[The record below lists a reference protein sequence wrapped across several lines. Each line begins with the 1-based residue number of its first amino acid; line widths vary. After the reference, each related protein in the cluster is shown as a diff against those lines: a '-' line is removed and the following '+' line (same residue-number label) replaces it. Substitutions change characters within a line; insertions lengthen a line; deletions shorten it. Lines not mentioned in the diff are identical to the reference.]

1 MLKMTT
7 RFVLAGLVAAQ
18 IGGCASYKQGA
29 FPTFDQESGAKEETV
44 EIRVGSEVEIV
55 MITGEK
61 TSGEVVRISENELV
75 VGRAG
80 NYGFEENTIDRQDIV
95 RVEVRKETG
104 VATVAATTVGVLVI
118 AFVALG
124 VLFGLT
130 GGVNMS

>member
-61 TSGEVVRISENELV
+61 R
-75 VGRAG
+75 RARLFAFQKTNWLSAG
-80 NYGFEENTIDRQDIV
+80 QETMGLKRTRLIDRI
-95 RVEVRKETG
+95 
-104 VATVAATTVGVLVI
+104 
-118 AFVALG
+118 
-124 VLFGLT
+124 LFESKSGKKP
-130 GGVNMS
+130 G